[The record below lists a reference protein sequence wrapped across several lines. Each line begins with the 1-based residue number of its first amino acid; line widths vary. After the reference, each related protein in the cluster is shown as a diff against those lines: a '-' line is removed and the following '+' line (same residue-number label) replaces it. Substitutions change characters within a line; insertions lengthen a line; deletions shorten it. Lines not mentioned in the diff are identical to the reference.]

1 MFPVPTLPEF
11 QQYLL
16 SRKLILEK
24 NAPYYAYWV
33 SRYLAFS
40 NRLENMDKAKMLQRF
55 LDDLQ
60 SRQHMSDWQ
69 VQQAREAVQLYTNHF
84 LGGMTAA
91 AEAATTGSNIS
102 SDTFEPDGVMAKMRE
117 AIRIKHYSY
126 STERTYLDWVKR
138 FFEYTIKVKGRA
150 SRETPGVTEIR
161 DFLSY
166 LAVGRNVSAST
177 QNQAFNALL
186 FLFRSVLNI
195 EIGDLNST
203 VRAKR
208 GPKLPVVLTVEE
220 VRQAFAFMEG
230 RPLLM
235 TQLLYGAGL
244 RLMELFRLRVKD
256 IDFGAGLIFV
266 RAAKGDKDR
275 STILPVGIREALR
288 QHLNEVKTLHERD
301 IAAGF
306 GEVYMPDALAWKYPN
321 AAREWKWQYAFPSAK
336 LSVDPRSGKVRR
348 HHLNEKSI
356 QNTVATA
363 VRKAGIAKH
372 VTVHTLRHSFATHLL
387 MNGVNIREIQEL
399 LGHKNVETTMIYT
412 HVMRDMAQA
421 PRSPLDLLLMKG
433 ENGADSAGK

>member
-1 MFPVPTLPEF
+1 MSPLPTLPEF

-16 SRKLILEK
+16 SRKLVPEK

-33 SRYLAFS
+33 SRYLTFA
-40 NRLENMDKAKMLQRF
+40 NRLENMDKAEMLQRF

-60 SRQHMSDWQ
+60 SHQHMEEWQ
-69 VQQAREAVQLYTNHF
+69 VQQARDAVQLYTNHC
-84 LGGMTAA
+84 LGGKNTDVSTAV
-91 AEAATTGSNIS
+91 SNILTG
-102 SDTFEPDGVMAKMRE
+102 DFDPDGIMDKLRE

-126 STERTYLDWVKR
+126 STERTYRDWVKR
-138 FFEYTIKVKGRA
+138 FFEYTSKVRGGAIRD
-150 SRETPGVTEIR
+150 TPGVEDIR

-166 LAVGRNVSAST
+166 LAVSRNVSAST

-220 VRQAFAFMEG
+220 VRHLFSFMEG
-230 RPLLM
+230 TPLLM

-244 RLMELFRLRVKD
+244 RLMELFRLRVKN
-256 IDFGAGLIFV
+256 IDFGAGLILV

-288 QHLNEVKTLHERD
+288 QHLDEVKALHERD
-301 IAAGF
+301 LAAGF
-306 GEVYMPDALAWKYPN
+306 GEVYLPDALVRKYPN

-348 HHLNEKSI
+348 HHLSEKSI

-363 VRKAGIAKH
+363 VKKAGIAKH

-412 HVMRDMAQA
+412 HVMRDMANA
-421 PRSPLDLLLMKG
+421 PTSPLDLLLMKTRVG
-433 ENGADSAGK
+433 TEEGK

>member
-1 MFPVPTLPEF
+1 MSPLPTLPEF

-16 SRKLILEK
+16 SRKLVPEK

-33 SRYLAFS
+33 SRYLTFA
-40 NRLENMDKAKMLQRF
+40 NRLENMDKAEMLQRF

-60 SRQHMSDWQ
+60 SHQHMEDWQ
-69 VQQAREAVQLYTNHF
+69 VQQARDAVQLYTNHC
-84 LGGMTAA
+84 LGGKNTDVSTAV
-91 AEAATTGSNIS
+91 SNILTG
-102 SDTFEPDGVMAKMRE
+102 DFDPDGIMDKLRE

-126 STERTYLDWVKR
+126 STERTYRDWVKR
-138 FFEYTIKVKGRA
+138 FFEYTSKVRGGAIRD
-150 SRETPGVTEIR
+150 TPGVEDIR

-166 LAVGRNVSAST
+166 LAVSRNVSAST

-220 VRQAFAFMEG
+220 VRHLFSFMEG
-230 RPLLM
+230 TPLLM

-256 IDFGAGLIFV
+256 IDFGAGLILV

-288 QHLNEVKTLHERD
+288 QHLDEVKALHERD
-301 IAAGF
+301 LAAGF
-306 GEVYMPDALAWKYPN
+306 GEVYLPDALVRKYPN

-348 HHLNEKSI
+348 HHLSEKSI

-363 VRKAGIAKH
+363 VKKAGIAKH

-412 HVMRDMAQA
+412 HVMRDMANA
-421 PRSPLDLLLMKG
+421 PTSPLDLLLMKTRVG
-433 ENGADSAGK
+433 TEEGK